1 MSGHPLGRG
10 LYNFT
15 DHVREALQL
24 AREEALRLRHEYVGT
39 EHMLLGLIAQT
50 ENTALALLKD
60 FKVDPPAIKHRIEEG
75 VKKGE
80 GAVREEPDLPYT
92 SRARKVIELAMS
104 EARELNHS
112 YVGTEHL
119 LLGLLREEKGIAAQ
133 VLTAAGVTIKS
144 ARDAIVR
151 LRGAS
156 PPPSEGTSAFR
167 IQIDDASDRSIYEQI
182 VAQIREAVA
191 TGTVRPGDRLPPVRQ
206 LADELDIAPGT
217 VARAYSELER
227 RGVVITDGAR
237 GTRVSE
243 APRSTNPENRRPE
256 NLVGLLRPV
265 AVAAYHLG
273 ASAEE
278 LRRALEDAMRDIF
291 GGTAKP
297 TSA

>member
-80 GAVREEPDLPYT
+80 GAVREEPDLSYT
-92 SRARKVIELAMS
+92 SRARNVIVLAMS

-133 VLTAAGVTIKS
+133 VLTDAGVNLEQARAETLRLLGSEMPSGPAPSGSGAQAPSPKS
-144 ARDAIVR
+144 EKKSKTPALDHFYRD
-151 LRGAS
+151 L
-156 PPPSEGTSAFR
+156 T
-167 IQIDDASDRSIYEQI
+167 
-182 VAQIREAVA
+182 
-191 TGTVRPGDRLPPVRQ
+191 Q
-206 LADELDIAPGT
+206 LAAEGQLD
-217 VARAYSELER
+217 
-227 RGVVITDGAR
+227 
-237 GTRVSE
+237 
-243 APRSTNPENRRPE
+243 
-256 NLVGLLRPV
+256 
-265 AVAAYHLG
+265 
-273 ASAEE
+273 
-278 LRRALEDAMRDIF
+278 
-291 GGTAKP
+291 P
-297 TSA
+297 TIGRQKEI